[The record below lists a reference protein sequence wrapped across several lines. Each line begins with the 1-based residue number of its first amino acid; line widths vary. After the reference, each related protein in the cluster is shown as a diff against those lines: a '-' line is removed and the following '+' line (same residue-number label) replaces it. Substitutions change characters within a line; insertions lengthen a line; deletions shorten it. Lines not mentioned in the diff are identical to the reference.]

1 MKKSQEII
9 GLPVFSIVDGRKI
22 GQVKD
27 LVINPEEGKVD
38 FLMVSNGSWYVGA
51 KVLPF
56 NSVIGIGE
64 HAVTTESESQLA
76 VVSENQTAN
85 ALLQRNIEVKGNR
98 VLTNKGNLIG
108 IITEY
113 ELDENTGQIQR
124 IEYRSAQDEKT
135 LALIEA
141 QNILTYGSD
150 IVVVRE
156 ASSDPVPPAGI
167 VPLAGDIAAPAE
179 TEETAEPEVD
189 KAPVPE
195 TPDVAEADSPESE
208 VLPSAGADSAALFKE
223 KQKQYLIG
231 RKVNKNIKDA
241 GGSIIIAEGA
251 VIDES
256 VIELAEQHNKFVELS
271 QSAK

>member
-9 GLPVFSIVDGRKI
+9 GLPVFSIIDGRKI

-56 NSVIGIGE
+56 NAVIGIGA
-64 HAVTTESESQLA
+64 HAVTTESEGQLSI
-76 VVSENQTAN
+76 VNENPIAN
-85 ALLQRNIEVKGNR
+85 TLLQRNIEVKGNR

-113 ELDENTGQIQR
+113 EIDENAGQILR

-135 LALIEA
+135 LSVIES

-150 IVVVRE
+150 IVVVKDDSSGSVPPEIGVEIPAEAAE
-156 ASSDPVPPAGI
+156 ASPAEVPAAAETPVPAESAE
-167 VPLAGDIAAPAE
+167 LAANGGASRF
-179 TEETAEPEVD
+179 
-189 KAPVPE
+189 KAN
-195 TPDVAEADSPESE
+195 
-208 VLPSAGADSAALFKE
+208 
-223 KQKQYLIG
+223 QKQYLKG
-231 RKVNKNIKDA
+231 KKVEKDIKDA
-241 GGSIIIAEGA
+241 AGSVIIAEGTIIDDE
-251 VIDES
+251 VIA
-256 VIELAEQHNKFVELS
+256 LAEAHNKFVELS

>member
-141 QNILTYGSD
+141 QGILTYGSD

-156 ASSDPVPPAGI
+156 TSSAPVPPSGV
-167 VPLAGDIAAPAE
+167 VPLADESSAPAE
-179 TEETAEPEVD
+179 SAAPEAETEL
-189 KAPVPE
+189 VPE
-195 TPDVAEADSPESE
+195 AAGAQEPADQASEA
-208 VLPSAGADSAALFKE
+208 LPVAGADSATLFKE

-231 RKVNKNIKDA
+231 RMVNKNIKDA
-241 GGSIIIAEGA
+241 GGSIIIAEGT
-251 VIDES
+251 VIDET